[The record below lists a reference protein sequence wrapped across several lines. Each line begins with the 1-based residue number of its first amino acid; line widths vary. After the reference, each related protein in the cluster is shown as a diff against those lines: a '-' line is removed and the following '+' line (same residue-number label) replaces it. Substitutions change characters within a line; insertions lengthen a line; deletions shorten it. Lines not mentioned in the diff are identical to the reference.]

1 MWREK
6 KTVLHVFVLI
16 GNCGWGGLWRAENH
30 RLVWVWGLGFVLL
43 FSSKKLKYFC
53 GNGLCFDKPSFALSY
68 KANFHSED
76 LCPW

>member
-1 MWREK
+1 MGRALEGREPQ
-6 KTVLHVFVLI
+6 V
-16 GNCGWGGLWRAENH
+16 GL
-30 RLVWVWGLGFVLL
+30 GLGFGFF

-68 KANFHSED
+68 KANLHSED